1 MPHVSP
7 DFNQKRNLQS
17 LYIAKMKTSFTHAV
31 ATIVLITLSGCK
43 VYYSTADVDAKLKTN
58 VQEVNST
65 LTSLQSQ
72 VKELEK
78 QYNEI
83 PCEKKSESFL
93 RADGMKQQLDKQMR
107 SLEQMRQTV
116 NNDYQQFKAYTH
128 GKSRIESGTEEWS
141 QLKLTKAQMKEN
153 FEALQ
158 QQGNAVVVEA
168 TAFNTYVNTN
178 IASKLE
184 VFEVKTYTKQF
195 ETALATLNSNLQSA
209 KKEAVQYEAE
219 VNRASAQYGA
229 TAAPTFIQVNEHVR
243 NIQSKLREMDPIQR
257 NTQRILTEFKT
268 KTSGIE
274 RIYSC
279 NSNWP
284 LVSETERAI
293 REQEQ
298 LSQAVKASIAQE
310 SSAIEQLIAGL
321 EKDRK

>member
-1 MPHVSP
+1 MVKENSS
-7 DFNQKRNLQS
+7 R
-17 LYIAKMKTSFTHAV
+17 LYIARMNQQSVFHVIACLS
-31 ATIVLITLSGCK
+31 VLAFSGCR
-43 VYYSTADVDAKLKTN
+43 VYYSTTDVDTKLKAN

-65 LTSLQSQ
+65 LASLQSQ
-72 VKELEK
+72 VKEFEK

-83 PCEKKSESFL
+83 PCDKKSESFL
-93 RADGMKQQLDKQMR
+93 RADGMKHQLDNQMR
-107 SLEQMRQTV
+107 SLEQMKQTV
-116 NNDYQQFKAYTH
+116 NNDYQQFRAYTH
-128 GKSRIESGTEEWS
+128 GKNRIESGTEEWS
-141 QLKLTKAQMKEN
+141 QLKQTKARMKEN

-158 QQGNAVVVEA
+158 QQGNAVVAEA

-184 VFEVKTYTKQF
+184 VCEVKTYTNQF
-195 ETALATLNSNLQSA
+195 ETALATLNTNLQSA

-229 TAAPTFIQVNEHVR
+229 TAGSTFNQLQEHVR
-243 NIQSKLREMDPIQR
+243 NIQSKLREMDSIQR
-257 NTQRILTEFKT
+257 NTQRILTDFKT

-279 NSNWP
+279 NSNWL

-298 LSQAVKASIAQE
+298 LFQAVKASIAQE

-321 EKDRK
+321 GKDGK

>member
-1 MPHVSP
+1 M
-7 DFNQKRNLQS
+7 
-17 LYIAKMKTSFTHAV
+17 YIARMNQQSV
-31 ATIVLITLSGCK
+31 IRTIACLLVLAFSGCK
-43 VYYSTADVDAKLKTN
+43 VYYSTADVDTKLKAN

-93 RADGMKQQLDKQMR
+93 RADVMKQQLDNEMR
-107 SLEQMRQTV
+107 SLEQMRQAV
-116 NNDYQQFKAYTH
+116 NNDYQQFRAYTH
-128 GKSRIESGTEEWS
+128 GKSRIESGTKEWS
-141 QLKLTKAQMKEN
+141 QLKQTKSRMKEN

-158 QQGNAVVVEA
+158 QQGNAVVAEA
-168 TAFNTYVNTN
+168 TTFNTYVNAN

-184 VFEVKTYTKQF
+184 VCEVKSYTKQF
-195 ETALATLNSNLQSA
+195 ETALATLNSNLQTA

-219 VNRASAQYGA
+219 VRSEFALYGA
-229 TAAPTFIQVNEHVR
+229 TAAPNFNQLNEHIR
-243 NIQSKLREMDPIQR
+243 NIQSKLLEMDPVQR
-257 NTQRILTEFKT
+257 NAQRILTEFKT

-279 NSNWP
+279 NSNWM
-284 LVSETERAI
+284 LISETDTAI

-298 LSQAVKASIAQE
+298 LFQAIKASITQE
-310 SSAIEQLIAGL
+310 SSTIKQLIVEL
-321 EKDRK
+321 EKDGK

>member
-1 MPHVSP
+1 MM
-7 DFNQKRNLQS
+7 R
-17 LYIAKMKTSFTHAV
+17 
-31 ATIVLITLSGCK
+31 
-43 VYYSTADVDAKLKTN
+43 
-58 VQEVNST
+58 
-65 LTSLQSQ
+65 
-72 VKELEK
+72 EL
-78 QYNEI
+78 
-83 PCEKKSESFL
+83 
-93 RADGMKQQLDKQMR
+93 DGEMR
-107 SLEQMRQTV
+107 GLEQMRQTV
-116 NNDYQQFKAYTH
+116 NNDYQQFRAYTH

-141 QLKLTKAQMKEN
+141 QLKQTKAKMKEN

-158 QQGNAVVVEA
+158 QQGNTVVAEA

-184 VFEVKTYTKQF
+184 VCEVKTYTKQF
-195 ETALATLNSNLQSA
+195 ETALATLNTNLQSA

-229 TAAPTFIQVNEHVR
+229 TAAPTFNQLQEHVR

-257 NTQRILTEFKT
+257 NAQRVLTEFKT

-284 LVSETERAI
+284 LVSETEHAI

-298 LSQAVKASIAQE
+298 LLQAIKASIAQE

-321 EKDRK
+321 GKDGK

>member
-1 MPHVSP
+1 
-7 DFNQKRNLQS
+7 
-17 LYIAKMKTSFTHAV
+17 
-31 ATIVLITLSGCK
+31 
-43 VYYSTADVDAKLKTN
+43 
-58 VQEVNST
+58 
-65 LTSLQSQ
+65 
-72 VKELEK
+72 
-78 QYNEI
+78 
-83 PCEKKSESFL
+83 
-93 RADGMKQQLDKQMR
+93 MR

-184 VFEVKTYTKQF
+184 VCEVKTYTKQF
-195 ETALATLNSNLQSA
+195 ETALATLNTNLQSA

-219 VNRASAQYGA
+219 VNRASAHYGA
-229 TAAPTFIQVNEHVR
+229 TAAPTFNQLQEHVR
-243 NIQSKLREMDPIQR
+243 NIQSKLREMDPVQR
-257 NTQRILTEFKT
+257 NAQRILTEFKT

-298 LSQAVKASIAQE
+298 LFQAIKATIAQE

-321 EKDRK
+321 EKDGK